1 MFIVF
6 IFLGVMSVFFVSF
19 LAKESVS
26 KIFSNGEVQAVLIV
40 ALPTLVIWNIDTSAR
55 RNEDFNSITESTLK
69 LRESFEKRFS
79 EVEVEIK
86 KIISDEMSEDLNGSR
101 LIKILSTLAGD
112 LDYLEDLL
120 NSRNEVLF
128 QRMYL
133 IEIFRL
139 LSMLEQRGDEKNG
152 ELIVDRISYAKTKI
166 LSYYLSIVS
175 KRPDFGGDVITSLF
189 ISLNEEGNSEAIENG
204 EKEYVLR
211 NIDFSHLPISD
222 KISPIKEEI
231 TYLKFINCIINIDTI
246 KFLIRE
252 NGRTVEFKKCKI
264 ERKGLT
270 SKKLVLDRNDLQ
282 ELLSVSEV
290 IIN

>member
-1 MFIVF
+1 
-6 IFLGVMSVFFVSF
+6 
-19 LAKESVS
+19 
-26 KIFSNGEVQAVLIV
+26 
-40 ALPTLVIWNIDTSAR
+40 
-55 RNEDFNSITESTLK
+55 
-69 LRESFEKRFS
+69 
-79 EVEVEIK
+79 
-86 KIISDEMSEDLNGSR
+86 
-101 LIKILSTLAGD
+101 
-112 LDYLEDLL
+112 
-120 NSRNEVLF
+120 
-128 QRMYL
+128 MYL

-139 LSMLEQRGDEKNG
+139 LSKLEQRGGEKNG
-152 ELIVDRISYAKTKI
+152 ELIVDRISYAKTRI

-175 KRPDFGGDVITSLF
+175 KRPDFGGDVINSLF
-189 ISLNEEGNSEAIENG
+189 RSLDEEGNSEAIENG

-211 NIDFSHLPISD
+211 NIDFSHLPIS
-222 KISPIKEEI
+222 PIREEI

-270 SKKLVLDRNDLQ
+270 SKKLILDRNDLQ

>member
-1 MFIVF
+1 
-6 IFLGVMSVFFVSF
+6 LGIISVFFVSF
-19 LAKESVS
+19 LAKESVA

-79 EVEVEIK
+79 VVEVEIK
-86 KIISDEMSEDLNGSR
+86 KIISDGMNEDSNGSR

-120 NSRNEVLF
+120 KSRNEVLF

-139 LSMLEQRGDEKNG
+139 LSILEQKYGEKNG

-166 LSYYLSIVS
+166 LSYYLSIIS
-175 KRPDFGGDVITSLF
+175 KRPDFGGDVINSLF
-189 ISLNEEGNSEAIENG
+189 INLTRLIIANAIENS
-204 EKEYVLR
+204 EEEYVLR
-211 NIDFSHLPISD
+211 NIDFSHIPISD

-252 NGRTVEFKKCKI
+252 SGRTVEFKKCKI

-270 SKKLVLDRNDLQ
+270 SKKLILDKNDLK